1 MAETAKLPIV
11 DLSSPDHFSIANS
24 IRQGC
29 AEYGFFYL
37 INHGIEKGLIAKVFE
52 ESKKFFSL
60 PLSDKMRLI
69 RQNHRGYAPL
79 FAQNLDVSSP
89 NSKGGANESFYIG
102 PLQNSELN
110 QWPSQE
116 VLPSWKPTMEAY
128 HKKLLSTGTRVLS
141 LMALALK
148 LDKDYF
154 EKIGALDQPDAF
166 LRLLHY
172 PGELMHS
179 EEEIFGASA
188 HSDFGMITL
197 LMTDGVPGLQVCRDK
212 FKETRT
218 WENVLHMDGAFIV
231 NTGDLMERWTN
242 CSFRSVLHRV
252 IPTGQERYSMAF
264 FLNPNPICVVECLKS
279 CSSESCPQKFPPI
292 RSGDYIKER
301 LRLTY
306 GS

>member
-1 MAETAKLPIV
+1 MPAAAQLPIV
-11 DLSSPDHFSIANS
+11 DLSSPDHSIADS
-24 IRQGC
+24 IRQAC
-29 AEYGFFYL
+29 EEYGFFYL
-37 INHGIEKGLIAKVFE
+37 INHGVEKDLIAQVFE
-52 ESKKFFSL
+52 ESKNFFSL
-60 PLSDKMRLI
+60 PLSDKMKLI
-69 RQNHRGYAPL
+69 RQNHRGYTPL
-79 FAQNLDVSSP
+79 LAQNLDVSSP

-102 PLQNSELN
+102 PLENSELN

-116 VLPSWKPTMEAY
+116 VLPSWRPRMEAY
-128 HKKLLSTGTRVLS
+128 QRKLLSTGKIILS
-141 LMALALK
+141 FMALALN

-154 EKIGALDQPDAF
+154 EKIGALDQPHAF

-172 PGELMHS
+172 PDVVKHS

-197 LMTDGVPGLQVCRDK
+197 LVTDGVPGLQVCREK
-212 FKETRT
+212 YEEPRT
-218 WENVLHMDGAFIV
+218 WENVLHMEGAFIV

-252 IPTGQERYSMAF
+252 IPVGQERYSMAF
-264 FLNPNPICVVECLKS
+264 FLNPNPNCLVQCLES
-279 CSSESCPQKFPPI
+279 CCSESYPQRFPPI

-301 LRLTY
+301 VRLSF